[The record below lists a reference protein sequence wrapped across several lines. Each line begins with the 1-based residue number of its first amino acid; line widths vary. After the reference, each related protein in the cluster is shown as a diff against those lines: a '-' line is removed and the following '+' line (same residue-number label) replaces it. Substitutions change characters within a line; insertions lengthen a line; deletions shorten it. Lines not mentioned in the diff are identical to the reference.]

1 MSVVDYTIENELKSI
16 AKLDTELIDDITTKF
31 IHILAVGICAKDD
44 KKMAEKFKRITK
56 TPLFNHIKQVR
67 PNLEVINLFS
77 EQIGGGK
84 YDTDYFR
91 DKFKAYLRWKREMT
105 EKRKD
110 ELIRLKTLANYY
122 NRQLK
127 MPHTPEDK
135 KAEYREWLL
144 EYKKNVDKY
153 FN

>member
-105 EKRKD
+105 EERKD

>member
-1 MSVVDYTIENELKSI
+1 MDYTIENELKSI

-44 KKMAEKFKRITK
+44 KKMTEKFKRITK

-110 ELIRLKTLANYY
+110 ELIR
-122 NRQLK
+122 
-127 MPHTPEDK
+127 
-135 KAEYREWLL
+135 
-144 EYKKNVDKY
+144 
-153 FN
+153 